1 MTTSGMGGPPVG
13 AWYTSAVDPPWAG
26 WSSEVGALDE
36 TERLK
41 AENEALRARLAGLT
55 GAILR
60 INEALDV
67 DSVLQ
72 EVADSAR
79 SLSGARYSA
88 ITTTDEAGGFQHL
101 VVSGMT
107 EEEWRRVYYE
117 TPDGWDI
124 LWYLSGLREPL
135 RTRDLDA
142 HMASLGFSGFPLP
155 VGAFLGL
162 QIREGERHVG
172 HIYLAMEPGGPDFTQ
187 EDEETLQIF
196 AAQAAMAITNAR
208 VYGEEQREKANL
220 EVLVN
225 TSPVGVLVF
234 DAKTRGVV
242 RFNREALRIV
252 TGARGTA
259 LAFDELLRTVSYRR
273 MDGGAIAPQELPL
286 ERAATSGESVRAE
299 EVVFRLPDG
308 TETSTLVNA
317 TPIWSEDGE
326 VVSVVVTVQDIT
338 PLEELERLRAE
349 FLGVVSHEL
358 RAPLTSIKGS
368 AATVLTASSPLDQ
381 AEILQFFR
389 IVEER
394 ADHMRDL
401 INNLLDL
408 TRIEAGT
415 LSIAP
420 EPTDVTSVI
429 ELARNA
435 FLSGG
440 YKNSVEIGTAPHLPR
455 ILSDG
460 HRIVQVLHNLFT
472 NASRYSREWSSIR
485 VAAWLEELHVAI
497 SVTDEGTGI
506 PTEFR
511 PYLFSKFA
519 RAESGGRTH
528 ELDGYGLGLAICKGI
543 VEAHGGRIWAE
554 SPEQSPGTRVVFTV
568 PVVDEAAAGIASP
581 GEEARSGPAQEA
593 LQSERILVVDDDPQI
608 LRYVR
613 NTLSQVGYVPTV
625 TADPEEM
632 NGLLEAVD
640 PDLVLLNLVLPG
652 TDGFELMKGIPG
664 ETPVIFLSGRGRG
677 QDIAKAFEMGAAD
690 YVVKPFSPT
699 ELVARVRA
707 TLRRRSSFFQR
718 QPFAVGELSIDF
730 MERTVSVAGS
740 PVPMTPT
747 EYKLLYEL
755 SANAGRVVTHDQI
768 IQRVWGEGHTVDER
782 LLRSYIKNL
791 RQKLGDDA
799 RNPSYIFT
807 ASRTGYR
814 FAEPGA
820 GRTGGVEVGGDVE
833 ETA

>member
-1 MTTSGMGGPPVG
+1 M
-13 AWYTSAVDPPWAG
+13 
-26 WSSEVGALDE
+26 DE
-36 TERLK
+36 AERLK
-41 AENEALRARLAGLT
+41 AENQALRARITGLT
-55 GAILR
+55 AAILR
-60 INEALDV
+60 INEALDL

-88 ITTTDEAGGFQHL
+88 ITTMDEAGAFQRL

-107 EEEWRRVYYE
+107 EDEQRRMYYE

-135 RTRDLDA
+135 RTRDFDE
-142 HMASLGFSGFPLP
+142 HMMSLGFSGFPLP
-155 VGAFLGL
+155 IGAFLGL
-162 QIREGERHVG
+162 QIREGVRHVG
-172 HIYLAMEPGGPDFTQ
+172 HIYLAMDPGGPDFTQ
-187 EDEETLQIF
+187 EDEETLQMF

-208 VYGEEQREKANL
+208 IYGEEQRLNADL
-220 EVLVN
+220 EALVN

-234 DAKTRGVV
+234 DARTRAVV
-242 RFNREALRIV
+242 RFNREAQRIV
-252 TGARGTA
+252 TGARGTPLPFA
-259 LAFDELLRTVSYRR
+259 EFLRTVSYRR
-273 MDGGAIAPQELPL
+273 MDGAALSPQELPL
-286 ERAATSGESVRAE
+286 ERAAASGESVRAE

-338 PLEELERLRAE
+338 SLEELERLRAE

-368 AATVLTASSPLDQ
+368 AATVLTASSPLDH
-381 AEILQFFR
+381 AEMLQFFR
-389 IVEER
+389 IIEEH

-429 ELARNA
+429 ELARSA

-440 YKNSVEIGTAPHLPR
+440 YRNGIEIDAAPHLPR

-460 HRIVQVLHNLFT
+460 RRIVQVLHNLFT
-472 NASRYSREWSSIR
+472 NASRYSRDWSSIR
-485 VAAWLEELHVAI
+485 VAAWLEDLHVAI

-506 PTEFR
+506 PTELR
-511 PYLFSKFA
+511 PYLFSKFS
-519 RAESGGRTH
+519 RAESADRKH

-568 PVVDEAAAGIASP
+568 PVVDEAAGVESP
-581 GEEARSGPAQEA
+581 GEETASGPAQEA

-613 NTLSQVGYVPTV
+613 NTLSQVGYIPTV
-625 TADPEEM
+625 TGDPEEM
-632 NGLLEAVD
+632 KGLLEAVD
-640 PDLVLLNLVLPG
+640 PHLVLLNLVLPG
-652 TDGFELMKGIPG
+652 TDGFELMKGISG
-664 ETPVIFLSGRGRG
+664 EIPVIFLSGRGRG

-718 QPFAVGELSIDF
+718 QPYVVGDLTIDF
-730 MERTVSVAGS
+730 MERTVSVAGRT
-740 PVPMTPT
+740 VPMTPT
-747 EYKLLYEL
+747 EYKLLHEL
-755 SANAGRVVTHDQI
+755 SVNAGRVVTHDQI
-768 IQRVWGEGHTVDER
+768 IQRVWGEENTVDER
-782 LLRSYIKNL
+782 LLRSFIKNL

-814 FAEPGA
+814 FAESGA
-820 GRTGGVEVGGDVE
+820 ARTSPAEVGGDAE
-833 ETA
+833 ELD